1 MDLEE
6 EMMISQDALIILI
19 LALAV
24 ATTLLAFGLVFM
36 ERATGQR
43 LKRIEEKL
51 SGLNAG
57 PRQ

>member
-1 MDLEE
+1 
-6 EMMISQDALIILI
+6 MISQDALIILI

-57 PRQ
+57 SRQ